1 MIKDPHEIKIY
12 SDPDELAASA
22 AERFAQGAEK
32 AVAEHGR
39 FCVCLSGGSTPREMY
54 IRLAEDPWRDRVPW
68 PAVHVF
74 WGDERCV
81 PRDHPDNLYAMAWE
95 LLLSRV
101 PIPAENIHRM
111 LGEAENPEA
120 AAAAYEDLLREFFG
134 LKIGRYPR
142 FDLILLGLGA
152 DGHMASL
159 FPGTAGLKET
169 QRLTVANYVPA
180 LNAWRLTLTLPVL
193 NHAAQIMFLVAGA
206 SKAQIVRSLWGRI
219 GEEQSLPAGM
229 INPQSGR
236 VLWLLDQAAASLL
249 EPTDFG
255 SAEESHQTRS

>member
-1 MIKDPHEIKIY
+1 MIKYLHEIKIY
-12 SDPDELAASA
+12 SDSAQLAKEA
-22 AERFAQGAEK
+22 AERFAQAAGK

-54 IRLAEDPWRDRVPW
+54 TRLAKNPWRGRVPW

-81 PRDHPDNLYAMAWE
+81 PPDHHDNLYAMAWE

-111 LGEAENPEA
+111 SGEAENPEA
-120 AAAAYEDLLREFFG
+120 AVAAYEDLLREFFG

-152 DGHMASL
+152 DGHIASL

-169 QRLTVANYVPA
+169 QRLAVANYVPA
-180 LNAWRLTLTLPVL
+180 LNARRLTLTLPVL
-193 NHAAQIMFLVAGA
+193 NNAAQIMFLVAGEN
-206 SKAQIVRSLWGRI
+206 KAQVVRSLW
-219 GEEQSLPAGM
+219 
-229 INPQSGR
+229 
-236 VLWLLDQAAASLL
+236 
-249 EPTDFG
+249 
-255 SAEESHQTRS
+255 

>member
-1 MIKDPHEIKIY
+1 MIKDLHEIKIY
-12 SDPDELAASA
+12 STPIELADRA
-22 AERFAQGAEK
+22 AERFIQAAGK

-39 FCVCLSGGSTPREMY
+39 FCVCLSGGSTPRAMY
-54 IRLAEDPWRDRVPW
+54 TRLAEDPWRGRVPW

-111 LGEAENPEA
+111 PGEAENPET

-152 DGHMASL
+152 DGHIASL

-169 QRLTVANYVPA
+169 QRLVTANYVPV
-180 LNAWRLTLTLPVL
+180 LNARRLTLTLPVL
-193 NHAAQIMFLVAGA
+193 NNAAQIMFLVAGA
-206 SKAQIVRSLWGRI
+206 SKPQVVRSFWGRS
-219 GEEQSLPAGM
+219 GEDQYLPAGL
-229 INPQSGR
+229 INPQSGH
-236 VLWLLDQAAASLL
+236 VLWLIDQAAASLL
-249 EPTDFG
+249 EPSDYG
-255 SAEESHQTRS
+255 SADDKA